1 MLPSTL
7 QKDGKLCIRC
17 ASESVN
23 VPAGT
28 ACAKSIVVFGS
39 LSEPKFSQ
47 GVAGLAVNPEIQPL
61 GFGGSGP
68 FEDWIWVLA
77 AFFGMRSR
85 RSSTLKPS
93 NAAAASPSKTIAAAL
108 TSILC
113 L

>member
-1 MLPSTL
+1 MLPSTR
-7 QKDGKLCIRC
+7 QKAGKLWIRF
-17 ASESVN
+17 APDSVK
-23 VPAGT
+23 VPAGA

-47 GVAGLAVNPEIQPL
+47 GVTGLAATPEIQPL

-77 AFFGMRSR
+77 AFLRMRSR

-93 NAAAASPSKTIAAAL
+93 NAAAASKSKTI
-108 TSILC
+108 
-113 L
+113 